1 MILTQNFAISGIF
14 SIILSFILLYFFNKN
29 NLLLDQI
36 SSSKHK
42 QLTKVGFHN
51 KISVCGGIIIYLC
64 CILFFGNEL
73 FYLKCLGTFVLII
86 GILSDT
92 NKLNSPKARIICQF
106 FAVLLLLLFDTN
118 LALTNLRIDFINNI
132 LEIKT
137 FSLLFTI
144 FCILILINGTNF
156 LDGINTLVIGYYLLV
171 LMTVILTAKHF
182 NLYFNLNIL
191 YLMIF
196 LCVVFLFNFFNKIY
210 LGDSGSYLISF
221 LISFFIL
228 DFFSMNDLISPY
240 FICLLLWYPA
250 FENLFSILRRTLKKT
265 KLDQAYQDHLHQMIF
280 KVLCNKML
288 FNTKYLNTAVGILI
302 NLYNLIIFSISYKYY
317 LNTKYLI
324 FFIFINIFIYLLL
337 YLFIKKKLNHLN

>member
-1 MILTQNFAISGIF
+1 MILTQNLVIACIF
-14 SIILSFILLYFFNKN
+14 SISLSFILLYFFNKN

-42 QLTKVGFHN
+42 QLTKVGSPN
-51 KISVCGGIIIYLC
+51 KVSVCGGIIIYLC

-73 FYLKCLGTFVLII
+73 FYLKCFATFILTI
-86 GILSDT
+86 GILSDI
-92 NKLNSPKARIICQF
+92 NKLNSPKVRIICQF
-106 FAVLLLLLFDTN
+106 LSVLFLLLFDTN
-118 LALTNLRIDFINNI
+118 LALTDLRVNFINNI
-132 LEIKT
+132 LETKI

-156 LDGINTLVIGYYLLV
+156 LDGINTLVVGYYLLV
-171 LMTVILTAKHF
+171 LMTVIFTATHF
-182 NLYFNLNIL
+182 NLYFNLNIF

-196 LCVVFLFNFFNKIY
+196 LCIAFFFNFFNKIY

-221 LISFFIL
+221 FISFFIL
-228 DFFSMNDLISPY
+228 DFVSMNNLISPY

-250 FENLFSILRRTLKKT
+250 FENLFSILRRTFKKT
-265 KLDQAYQDHLHQMIF
+265 KLDQADQDHLHQMIF
-280 KVLCNKML
+280 KVLYNKL
-288 FNTKYLNTAVGILI
+288 FFNNKYLNTIVGILI

-324 FFIFINIFIYLLL
+324 FFIFINICVYLLL
-337 YLFIKKKLNHLN
+337 YFFMKKKLNHLN